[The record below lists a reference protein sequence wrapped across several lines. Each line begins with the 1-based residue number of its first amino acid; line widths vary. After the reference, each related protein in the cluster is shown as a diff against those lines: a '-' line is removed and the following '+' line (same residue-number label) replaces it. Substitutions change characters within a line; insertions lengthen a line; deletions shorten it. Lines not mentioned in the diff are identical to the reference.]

1 MISRR
6 QLRNRLQAAAD
17 LRFEA
22 DSSNLADRLA
32 SLAAAGAATR
42 VPRPSRWQRRAAAL
56 IASLGLVGWSGVAS
70 ASAFLGLAAAD
81 LLPDP
86 IQRSTARILNTV
98 GIEIPSPEPS
108 GDPSPSDRE
117 TPINSPG
124 NSGNSDVGG
133 SDNSDVGGSDNS
145 NVGGSDNSNVGGSD
159 NSDDSRGWQWQ
170 LECWWQWQ
178 L

>member
-22 DSSNLADRLA
+22 DSSSLGDRLA

-42 VPRPSRWQRRAAAL
+42 VPRPSRWGRRAAAL
-56 IASLGLVGWSGVAS
+56 IGSLGLLGWSGVAS
-70 ASAFLGLAAAD
+70 ASAFLGLAATD

-108 GDPSPSDRE
+108 GDPLPSDRE
-117 TPINSPG
+117 TPDDSPG

-133 SDNSDVGGSDNS
+133 NGNSDDSPGNSGNSDVGGN
-145 NVGGSDNSNVGGSD
+145 G
-159 NSDDSRGWQWQ
+159 NSDDSPGNSGNSNAGGNGNSDDD
-170 LECWWQWQ
+170 
-178 L
+178 